1 MIHLPIGERFTEAT
15 SKQFFI
21 ISLYNLF
28 IYLLSKPKRA
38 HGLTMDI
45 CINYSTCS

>member
-1 MIHLPIGERFTEAT
+1 MIHLPIGERFAEAT

-28 IYLLSKPKRA
+28 IYYQNLSG
-38 HGLTMDI
+38 HMVSLWT
-45 CINYSTCS
+45 SV